1 MSTKADAERDGVKV
15 PMTLA
20 EYCIQTKVPS
30 HDSSSDLLY
39 DDLYDD
45 DIEEEEDDED
55 EAEASGIGSEMAG
68 DCIGDEDDSGN
79 EESWPSSTV
88 SVTLTFAL
96 SLFFTLTASC
106 FKFSFPVLK
115 AFVFHSVP
123 KNSLLKISVLFIT
136 SPFISKVHYGF
147 TKPVIFSNVSH
158 PSFSCLLTSGLLD
171 NQSLSGHLKHAHF
184 KVFCLLKPF
193 FEG

>member
-1 MSTKADAERDGVKV
+1 MFVCRTILLSVISLLNEPNTFSPANVDASVMFRKWRDSKGKDKEYAEIIRKQVMSTKADAERDGVKV

-79 EESWPSSTV
+79 EES
-88 SVTLTFAL
+88 
-96 SLFFTLTASC
+96 
-106 FKFSFPVLK
+106 
-115 AFVFHSVP
+115 
-123 KNSLLKISVLFIT
+123 
-136 SPFISKVHYGF
+136 
-147 TKPVIFSNVSH
+147 
-158 PSFSCLLTSGLLD
+158 
-171 NQSLSGHLKHAHF
+171 
-184 KVFCLLKPF
+184 
-193 FEG
+193 